1 MTKLKF
7 IGLNKDFQKLAAEV
21 LEKKEFRKPY
31 SQGMTTEKGFWLVKD
46 QGIYLMNA
54 HKRRANQKNFVIYAH
69 GYRPETNDNW
79 WEDCRDAVGSD
90 DFAEWIPVNTKMLNR
105 IAKEKY
111 SMVIDINEESF
122 RVMV

>member
-1 MTKLKF
+1 M
-7 IGLNKDFQKLAAEV
+7 G
-21 LEKKEFRKPY
+21 
-31 SQGMTTEKGFWLVKD
+31 G
-46 QGIYLMNA
+46 
-54 HKRRANQKNFVIYAH
+54 
-69 GYRPETNDNW
+69 
-79 WEDCRDAVGSD
+79 D